1 MAGEAAMADYN
12 NHHIETWTK
21 EHVHAWLCETVK
33 IKPEYAD
40 IFIKEEVSGADL
52 VCYEKQDLLEM
63 GLQHGPAVRIMKRLT
78 EHLSRPE
85 NTQSCK
91 EETQPKQTK
100 RENEAVSCATE
111 MPSKRHQTQRAERS
125 NQMASKVFTILLEC
139 LEELTEEHFKKFKRF
154 LQQPLLSEC
163 SAVPESQLETKGK
176 RMDIADLILEYHGQ
190 ENGLKITHCILKKIP
205 RNDLVQIFT
214 EKVDQLQISTPDLK
228 TEVKVETDHGE
239 KLKNLLTC
247 GASTLGHYS
256 YFILVMNKADPEQL
270 EHLQFL
276 CNLDLFCVLDFDPN
290 SNTNGACKLYTEFCH
305 ANLHFP
311 AYFQSEPS
319 AVVKK
324 LNLYNQTSWVF
335 CNGRLDLDSRHLD
348 YQTWLK
354 ETHREIE
361 QMVSFMFKPEVLP
374 SRKCLVIFLLLSSV
388 ESEKDPIFDTFMTFH
403 RQCGGEE
410 NIIHIC
416 NNEHTFDKWQSLI
429 QNKYE
434 FDIEKKSVYY
444 LDLSQVY
451 GKIVKLAP
459 QSHPLARLLPSAG
472 CSSVILKKKDEQR
485 MNTLEILCENEY
497 EGAYD
502 EDSPGFHNLKLKD
515 EEEFYRGGEV
525 KWLNFYISE
534 KQKAKP
540 FIKRDKY
547 EAVRTMVTSQ
557 IKMAKNTCVLVN
569 LFHHPGCG
577 GTTLAKHVMWELR
590 KDLRCAVLSD
600 ISANEHVAS
609 QVMDLMK
616 YGKSDASLQTPAL
629 LLVDNSKDTE
639 AAEKLRNCIRRKID
653 KNCLVKKE
661 KSFSSPVII
670 LNCARTHLPKEQYTH
685 CETDSQY
692 ITAELTKKEQD
703 DFEEKLQELKENHKR
718 PENFYS
724 FMIMKSN
731 FDKKYVKNIVSNI
744 LKDLDMQT
752 KQAKLLS
759 IMALLNSY
767 IPESHISQSVCE
779 DFLGMQPFLWG
790 KETVIERMEPYSNL
804 LIECRGG
811 SYGEY
816 SAIRILHYDIACAC
830 LDELDLTYNIKMS
843 DITLDLLHC
852 DLFFKT
858 GIGKDDL
865 ILFIQ
870 RMLIERQRNVEHER
884 ETQFS
889 LLIEKIHTDEGQ
901 QKVQEIFMKASTRYE
916 TMASIPQALARYL
929 YLYEKDFLQ
938 ALDWAENA
946 TKITENSFTVDTIGQ
961 IHKNYLKYQIE
972 QEKEQE
978 MSCSPDRLDSYIELA
993 KKATN
998 AFQRAQKLAK
1008 TENEPYED
1016 CHVTKD
1022 TYNKSADMG
1031 VIEIALI
1038 IFDIISKLQFFD
1050 VKDPKWQLQSFLKG
1064 SISISNVDFE
1074 DNVVNQKYA
1083 DILKKHEYFIHGL
1096 KQQAKTSF
1104 EFFERYFIYLK
1115 SRKFEEES
1123 GHRFRRKL
1131 SKHFKKYISFFTIED
1146 ELAQNLSTRFLQES
1160 MDIEDRKMFLE
1171 EQKADTFAGLL
1182 QHLEDRSGE
1191 TMEKITEC
1199 YTFLIEHSKSRHPKI
1214 ITNLILANLI
1224 LHLLNP
1230 KSKRILQERDLIHL
1244 LRQAMLEIRAQHPFP
1259 EPYYLALLLLWP
1271 SSSTT
1276 EIDENIV
1283 IYIKAI
1289 RSSSRHQLPNSLRR
1303 RGAISHIFLGKKP
1316 GLERLVP
1323 KAKLY
1328 YTNDPKESNRLWQSG
1343 DIFAQKDIKDRLL
1356 RVHGIVEQGEVY
1368 IEYGK
1373 LKIPVHPA
1381 FIDAVRTGFSTEKV
1395 TFYLGFAMTGPLAY
1409 DIQYEN

>member
-1 MAGEAAMADYN
+1 
-12 NHHIETWTK
+12 
-21 EHVHAWLCETVK
+21 
-33 IKPEYAD
+33 
-40 IFIKEEVSGADL
+40 
-52 VCYEKQDLLEM
+52 
-63 GLQHGPAVRIMKRLT
+63 MK
-78 EHLSRPE
+78 
-85 NTQSCK
+85 K
-91 EETQPKQTK
+91 
-100 RENEAVSCATE
+100 
-111 MPSKRHQTQRAERS
+111 
-125 NQMASKVFTILLEC
+125 
-139 LEELTEEHFKKFKRF
+139 
-154 LQQPLLSEC
+154 
-163 SAVPESQLETKGK
+163 
-176 RMDIADLILEYHGQ
+176 
-190 ENGLKITHCILKKIP
+190 
-205 RNDLVQIFT
+205 
-214 EKVDQLQISTPDLK
+214 
-228 TEVKVETDHGE
+228 
-239 KLKNLLTC
+239 
-247 GASTLGHYS
+247 
-256 YFILVMNKADPEQL
+256 
-270 EHLQFL
+270 
-276 CNLDLFCVLDFDPN
+276 
-290 SNTNGACKLYTEFCH
+290 
-305 ANLHFP
+305 
-311 AYFQSEPS
+311 
-319 AVVKK
+319 
-324 LNLYNQTSWVF
+324 
-335 CNGRLDLDSRHLD
+335 
-348 YQTWLK
+348 
-354 ETHREIE
+354 
-361 QMVSFMFKPEVLP
+361 
-374 SRKCLVIFLLLSSV
+374 
-388 ESEKDPIFDTFMTFH
+388 
-403 RQCGGEE
+403 
-410 NIIHIC
+410 
-416 NNEHTFDKWQSLI
+416 
-429 QNKYE
+429 
-434 FDIEKKSVYY
+434 
-444 LDLSQVY
+444 
-451 GKIVKLAP
+451 
-459 QSHPLARLLPSAG
+459 
-472 CSSVILKKKDEQR
+472 
-485 MNTLEILCENEY
+485 
-497 EGAYD
+497 
-502 EDSPGFHNLKLKD
+502 
-515 EEEFYRGGEV
+515 
-525 KWLNFYISE
+525 
-534 KQKAKP
+534 
-540 FIKRDKY
+540 
-547 EAVRTMVTSQ
+547 
-557 IKMAKNTCVLVN
+557 
-569 LFHHPGCG
+569 
-577 GTTLAKHVMWELR
+577 
-590 KDLRCAVLSD
+590 CAVLKDS
-600 ISANEHVAS
+600 SADEQVAS

-616 YGKSDASLQTPAL
+616 YGKSDESFQTPAL
-629 LLVDNSKDTE
+629 LLVDDSKDTE
-639 AAEKLRNCIRRKID
+639 AAEKLRNCIRRQFD

-670 LNCARTHLPKEQYTH
+670 LNCVRTHLPKVQYKY

-692 ITAELTKKEQD
+692 ITAELTKREQD
-703 DFEEKLQELKENHKR
+703 DFEEKLQELKENHNR

-759 IMALLNSY
+759 IVALLNSY

-779 DFLGMQPFLWG
+779 DFLGMKPLLWG
-790 KETVIERMEPYSNL
+790 KETVLERMEPYSNL
-804 LIECRGG
+804 LIESRG
-811 SYGEY
+811 
-816 SAIRILHYDIACAC
+816 ACAC
-830 LDELDLTYNIKMS
+830 LEELDLTYNIKRS
-843 DITLDLLHC
+843 DITMDLLHC
-852 DLFFKT
+852 DLFFRT
-858 GIGKDDL
+858 GLGKDAL

-870 RMLIERQRNVEHER
+870 RMLIERQRNVENER
-884 ETQFS
+884 DTQFS

-929 YLYEKDFLQ
+929 YLYDRDF
-938 ALDWAENA
+938 
-946 TKITENSFTVDTIGQ
+946 SQ
-961 IHKNYLKYQIE
+961 IHKNDLKYQIQ

-1038 IFDIISKLQFFD
+1038 IFDIISKLPFFK

-1064 SISISNVDFE
+1064 SISMSIVDFE
-1074 DNVVNQKYA
+1074 
-1083 DILKKHEYFIHGL
+1083 IMC
-1096 KQQAKTSF
+1096 F

-1123 GHRFRRKL
+1123 GHRFRRKV
-1131 SKHFKKYISFFTIED
+1131 SEHFKKYISFFTIED

-1160 MDIEDRKMFLE
+1160 IDIEDRKMFLE

-1199 YTFLIEHSKSRHPKI
+1199 YAFLIEHSKSRHPKI

-1259 EPYYLALLLLWP
+1259 ELYYLALLLLWP

>member
-1 MAGEAAMADYN
+1 MSLQPITDCGNFTLEL
-12 NHHIETWTK
+12 K
-21 EHVHAWLCETVK
+21 QFGLCV
-33 IKPEYAD
+33 
-40 IFIKEEVSGADL
+40 
-52 VCYEKQDLLEM
+52 
-63 GLQHGPAVRIMKRLT
+63 
-78 EHLSRPE
+78 
-85 NTQSCK
+85 
-91 EETQPKQTK
+91 
-100 RENEAVSCATE
+100 
-111 MPSKRHQTQRAERS
+111 
-125 NQMASKVFTILLEC
+125 
-139 LEELTEEHFKKFKRF
+139 F
-154 LQQPLLSEC
+154 LQTLDS
-163 SAVPESQLETKGK
+163 LERHVICWCWSTVY
-176 RMDIADLILEYHGQ
+176 I
-190 ENGLKITHCILKKIP
+190 NFKISKHCVYCVSIYIYNTVTPVFAFL
-205 RNDLVQIFT
+205 
-214 EKVDQLQISTPDLK
+214 DQLQFSTADSTDSAK
-228 TEVKVETDHGE
+228 VKKETDHGE

-276 CNLDLFCVLDFDPN
+276 SKLNLFCVLDFDPN
-290 SNTNGACKLYTEFCH
+290 SNTDGACKLYREFCH
-305 ANLHFP
+305 ANLHCP
-311 AYFQSEPS
+311 VHFQGEPS
-319 AVVKK
+319 AVVKN
-324 LNLYNQTSWVF
+324 LNLYHQTSWVF

-374 SRKCLVIFLLLSSV
+374 SRRCLVIFLLLSPV

-403 RQCGGEE
+403 RQSGGEE

-416 NNEHTFDKWQSLI
+416 NNEHTFEKWQSLI
-429 QNKYE
+429 QKKYE
-434 FDIEKKSVYY
+434 FDIKKKSIYE
-444 LDLSQVY
+444 LDWSQVN
-451 GKIVKLAP
+451 GQIVKLGP
-459 QSHPLARLLPSAG
+459 HSQPFERLLPSTG

-485 MNTLEILCENEY
+485 MNTLDIATAPNPLQDILCENEC

-502 EDSPGFHNLKLKD
+502 ENSPGFHNLKLMV

-540 FIKRDKY
+540 FIKRHKY
-547 EAVRTMVTSQ
+547 EEVRTKITSQ
-557 IKMAKNTCVLVN
+557 IKMAKSTCVLVN

-577 GTTLAKHVMWELR
+577 GTTLAKHVMWDLR
-590 KDLRCAVLSD
+590 KDLRCAVLKDS
-600 ISANEHVAS
+600 SADEQVAS

-616 YGKSDASLQTPAL
+616 YGKSDESFQTPAL
-629 LLVDNSKDTE
+629 LLVDDSKDTE
-639 AAEKLRNCIRRKID
+639 AAEKLRNCIRRQFD

-661 KSFSSPVII
+661 KIFSSPVII
-670 LNCARTHLPKEQYTH
+670 LNCVRTHLPKVQYKY

-703 DFEEKLQELKENHKR
+703 DFEEKLQELKENHNR

-779 DFLGMQPFLWG
+779 DFLGMKPLLWG
-790 KETVIERMEPYSNL
+790 KETDR
-804 LIECRGG
+804 
-811 SYGEY
+811 
-816 SAIRILHYDIACAC
+816 
-830 LDELDLTYNIKMS
+830 
-843 DITLDLLHC
+843 
-852 DLFFKT
+852 
-858 GIGKDDL
+858 
-865 ILFIQ
+865 
-870 RMLIERQRNVEHER
+870 
-884 ETQFS
+884 
-889 LLIEKIHTDEGQ
+889 
-901 QKVQEIFMKASTRYE
+901 ST
-916 TMASIPQALARYL
+916 
-929 YLYEKDFLQ
+929 
-938 ALDWAENA
+938 
-946 TKITENSFTVDTIGQ
+946 
-961 IHKNYLKYQIE
+961 KNDLKYQIQ

-978 MSCSPDRLDSYIELA
+978 MSCSPEHLDSYLELA

-1016 CHVTKD
+1016 YHITKD
-1022 TYNKSADMG
+1022 TYNQSADMG

-1038 IFDIISKLQFFD
+1038 IFDIISKLPFFK
-1050 VKDPKWQLQSFLKG
+1050 VKDPRKQLQSFLKG
-1064 SISISNVDFE
+1064 SISMSSVDFE
-1074 DNVVNQKYA
+1074 NNVVNQKYV

-1104 EFFERYFIYLK
+1104 EFIERYFIYLK

-1123 GHRFRRKL
+1123 GHRFRRKV
-1131 SKHFKKYISFFTIED
+1131 SEHFKKYISFFTIED
-1146 ELAQNLSTRFLQES
+1146 FFAQKPVGKIFLQES
-1160 MDIEDRKMFLE
+1160 IDIEDRKMFLE

-1199 YTFLIEHSKSRHPKI
+1199 YAFLIEHSKSRHPKI

-1289 RSSSRHQLPNSLRR
+1289 HSSSRHQLPNSLRR

-1328 YTNDPKESNRLWQSG
+1328 YTSDPKESNRLWQSG